1 MLDCFNLSSVDNWKI
16 KQKLGMLFCAGMG
29 FTARISG
36 VTPIN
41 NRFLDKH
48 TIVENIFL
56 LTKIMGSHIVIF
68 LKICVN

>member
-1 MLDCFNLSSVDNWKI
+1 
-16 KQKLGMLFCAGMG
+16 MLFCAEMG

-48 TIVENIFL
+48 TTVGNIFL
-56 LTKIMGSHIVIF
+56 LTEIMGSHIVIF

>member
-16 KQKLGMLFCAGMG
+16 KQKLGMLFCAGMS

-41 NRFLDKH
+41 NRFLDKL
-48 TIVENIFL
+48 INNR
-56 LTKIMGSHIVIF
+56 KIIIWMSRVIP
-68 LKICVN
+68 

>member
-16 KQKLGMLFCAGMG
+16 KQKLGMLFCTGMG
-29 FTARISG
+29 FTARISN

-48 TIVENIFL
+48 TTVGNMLL
-56 LTKIMGSHIVIF
+56 LTEIMGSHIIFF

>member
-1 MLDCFNLSSVDNWKI
+1 
-16 KQKLGMLFCAGMG
+16 MLFCAGMG

-48 TIVENIFL
+48 TTVGNMLL
-56 LTKIMGSHIVIF
+56 LTEIMDSHIVIF

>member
-1 MLDCFNLSSVDNWKI
+1 
-16 KQKLGMLFCAGMG
+16 MLFCAGMS
-29 FTARISG
+29 FTVRISG

-48 TIVENIFL
+48 TTVGNKLL
-56 LTKIMGSHIVIF
+56 LTEIMSSHIVFF

>member
-1 MLDCFNLSSVDNWKI
+1 
-16 KQKLGMLFCAGMG
+16 MLFCAGMS
-29 FTARISG
+29 FTARING

-48 TIVENIFL
+48 TTAENMFL
-56 LTKIMGSHIVIF
+56 LTEIMGSHIVIF